1 MNPSDPASSAGGT
14 GASPG
19 TSPGASPGTSSAA
32 SSGASSR
39 GALADRAGYDETFL
53 GPVVPLPLPV
63 RDTVRTVILP
73 YTHFTVVFRPDR
85 RLAASTAVCIEGREL
100 QEDVPRD
107 DAWVFDPRLPE
118 EQQAGD
124 EIYRNNSLDRGHLVR
139 RLDPVWG
146 PAAVAVR
153 ANADTFHFTNAA
165 PQADVFNQGKQIW
178 QGLENHILD
187 HAAEFD
193 RKLTVLTGPVLQDSD
208 PPYRGIQVPMR
219 FWKVAAFVQDG
230 ALAAS
235 AYVLDQSPDL
245 SRDAER
251 ALAGAKAGAPPP
263 LGPYRTYQVPVSD
276 VAELT
281 ELEFGPL
288 PDVDVMPPSRG
299 PEDRWRRLESY
310 GDIVLHH

>member
-1 MNPSDPASSAGGT
+1 MNASESPP
-14 GASPG
+14 SPG
-19 TSPGASPGTSSAA
+19 RPSADERRA
-32 SSGASSR
+32 
-39 GALADRAGYDETFL
+39 ALAGRTGYDETFL
-53 GPVVPLPLPV
+53 GPVVPLALPV
-63 RDTVRTVILP
+63 RETVETVILP

-100 QEDVPRD
+100 LLDTGREDV
-107 DAWVFDPRLPE
+107 WEYDPRLPE
-118 EQQAGD
+118 ERQAGD

-146 PAAVAVR
+146 DRATAAL
-153 ANADTFHFTNAA
+153 ANTDTFHFTNAA
-165 PQADVFNQGKQIW
+165 PQADVFNQGKELW
-178 QGLENHILD
+178 QGLENYLLD
-187 HAAEFD
+187 HAAAYD

-208 PPYRGIQVPMR
+208 PPYRGVQVPLR

-230 ALAAS
+230 ALAAA

-251 ALAGAKAGAPPP
+251 ALVGATVGAPPP
-263 LGPYRTYQVPVSD
+263 LGPFRTYQVPVSD
-276 VAELT
+276 VAEIT

-288 PDVDVMPPSRG
+288 PDVDVLPPFRE

-310 GDIVLHH
+310 ADIVLHP

>member
-1 MNPSDPASSAGGT
+1 MKPSDP
-14 GASPG
+14 SP
-19 TSPGASPGTSSAA
+19 PPDPSAA
-32 SSGASSR
+32 RRAV
-39 GALADRAGYDETFL
+39 LADRTGYDEAFL
-53 GPVVPLPLPV
+53 GPLVPLPLPA
-63 RDTVRTVILP
+63 RGTVETVVLP

-85 RLAASTAVCIEGREL
+85 RFAASTAVCIDGGAL

-107 DAWVFDPRLPE
+107 DIWLFDPRLPE

-146 PAAVAVR
+146 PTALALR
-153 ANADTFHFTNAA
+153 ANTDTFHFTNAA
-165 PQADVFNQGKQIW
+165 PQADVFNQGRQLW
-178 QGLENHILD
+178 QGLENYLLD
-187 HAAEFD
+187 HAATYD

-219 FWKVAAFVQDG
+219 FWKVAAFLQDG
-230 ALAAS
+230 ALAAA

-251 ALAGAKAGAPPP
+251 ALAGATAGAPPP
-263 LGPYRTYQVPVSD
+263 LGPFRTYQVPVSD
-276 VAELT
+276 VAEIT

-288 PDVDVMPPSRG
+288 PDVDVMPATRA
-299 PEDRWRRLESY
+299 PEERWRRLESY
-310 GDIVLHH
+310 GDIVLHP